1 MFYLKILQLNEFLVY
16 WFVLNIK
23 LYKIFK
29 QFVLLIYLCQKIKRF
44 LSRNLFIAKNYSAG
58 F

>member
-1 MFYLKILQLNEFLVY
+1 MFYLKILQLNVFLVY

-29 QFVLLIYLCQKIKRF
+29 HFVLLIYICQKIKT
-44 LSRNLFIAKNYSAG
+44 LLIS
-58 F
+58 